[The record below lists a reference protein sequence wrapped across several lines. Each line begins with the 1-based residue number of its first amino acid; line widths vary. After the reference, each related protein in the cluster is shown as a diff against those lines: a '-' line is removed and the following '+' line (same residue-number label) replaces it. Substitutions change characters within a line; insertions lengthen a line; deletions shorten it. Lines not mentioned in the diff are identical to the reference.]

1 MADGSINTVLM
12 NDLVLR
18 AQLGD
23 NTARDDLVRR
33 VLHRLER
40 MSQRMLRKFPN
51 VARHLEWED
60 ILSVATTNLLR
71 TLETRNPSSTREF
84 FNLAAAIIRNHLIDL
99 ARRFKR
105 RNELQ
110 VPAIVQGES
119 STAIDLLDS
128 QPSAESTLDEDLDL
142 WTEFHKAVET
152 LDPDE
157 REIFSLIVYHD
168 WPYEEIATLF
178 NCSTKTVQRRYNAA
192 VVALREKLGEDLL
205 RLLR

>member
-1 MADGSINTVLM
+1 MADTSINTVLM
-12 NDLVLR
+12 NDLVVR
-18 AQLGD
+18 AQIGD
-23 NTARDDLVRR
+23 LNARDELVRK

-60 ILSVATTNLLR
+60 ILPVATMNLLR

-99 ARRFKR
+99 ARRFKK

-110 VPAIVQGES
+110 VPAITSGEDNS
-119 STAIDLLDS
+119 RIDLLDN
-128 QPSAESTLDEDLDL
+128 QPSPESTLDEDLDL
-142 WTEFHKAVET
+142 WTEFHHAVEA
-152 LDPDE
+152 LDAED

-168 WPYEEIATLF
+168 WPYDEIAKLF
-178 NCSTKTVQRRYNAA
+178 NCSTKTVQRRYNGA
-192 VVALREKLGEDLL
+192 VLALREKLGEDLL